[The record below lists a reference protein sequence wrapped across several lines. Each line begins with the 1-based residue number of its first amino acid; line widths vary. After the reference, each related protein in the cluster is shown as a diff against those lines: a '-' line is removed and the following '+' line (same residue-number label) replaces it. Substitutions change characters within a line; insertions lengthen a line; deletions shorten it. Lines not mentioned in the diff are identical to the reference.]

1 MTIMLIM
8 LCWWAPGYQRT
19 VPGLV
24 SSLLS
29 LLVLPGAG
37 AGSSEPPA
45 AAGTDQSEW
54 GEDGPWRM
62 QDHLQSH
69 SLPNGIMSF
78 LTREVPGWLFPFLW
92 FLYHTFSLIRR
103 GKNGPNYKQNYGASQ
118 SQSFYQR
125 FYCKL
130 CKHEFLFFSFQ
141 SLRWKI
147 MIEIVNRISMAWV
160 VMIKCSCSLRGLL
173 DLTKYSL
180 WNL

>member
-1 MTIMLIM
+1 MFHVGKLE
-8 LCWWAPGYQRT
+8 CCSAPGYQRT

-29 LLVLPGAG
+29 LLLLPGAG

-92 FLYHTFSLIRR
+92 LLYHTLSLIRR
-103 GKNGPNYKQNYGASQ
+103 EKMAQT
-118 SQSFYQR
+118 
-125 FYCKL
+125 
-130 CKHEFLFFSFQ
+130 
-141 SLRWKI
+141 I
-147 MIEIVNRISMAWV
+147 NRIMEHHRVNHS
-160 VMIKCSCSLRGLL
+160 IKDFIINFANMNFYFSHFNHCGGRL
-173 DLTKYSL
+173 
-180 WNL
+180 